1 MSSNTARKL
10 NLLRTVGRSQSHDD
24 GLSQRAPETTEDGD
38 EEEMDDDIDIEK
50 INKGIKFF
58 SDNFF
63 SMFVNML
70 TGNRNLSRIWSISSG
85 NVSLSS

>member
-1 MSSNTARKL
+1 MSSNAARKL
-10 NLLRTVGRSQSHDD
+10 NLLRTEGRAQNHDV
-24 GLSQRAPETTEDGD
+24 GLSQERPGN
-38 EEEMDDDIDIEK
+38 IDIKK

-70 TGNRNLSRIWSISSG
+70 TGKTIEIVKMESS
-85 NVSLSS
+85 SP

>member
-1 MSSNTARKL
+1 MSSNAVRKL
-10 NLLRTVGRSQSHDD
+10 NLLRTEGRAQGHDE
-24 GLSQRAPETTEDGD
+24 GLGQETPGD
-38 EEEMDDDIDIEK
+38 FDIEK

-70 TGNRNLSRIWSISSG
+70 TGRTIRTIERFKLQSSDRR
-85 NVSLSS
+85 